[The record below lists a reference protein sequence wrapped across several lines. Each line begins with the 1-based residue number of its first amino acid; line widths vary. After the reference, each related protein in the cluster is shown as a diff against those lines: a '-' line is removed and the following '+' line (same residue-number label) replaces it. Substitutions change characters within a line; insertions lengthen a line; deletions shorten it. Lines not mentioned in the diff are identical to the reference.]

1 MNGRTATGSRK
12 RKLVGINSRTTGAKR
27 QLFGSL
33 LINRSFPKARSV
45 LEKNILGIC
54 ISPELPMMYYSFS
67 LSCVSNRNTNLFF
80 PRYDFLYRVVCV
92 SILFFILKVFILT

>member
-12 RKLVGINSRTTGAKR
+12 RKLVGINSRTTGVKR

-33 LINRSFPKARSV
+33 LISRSFPKARSV

-67 LSCVSNRNTNLFF
+67 FSRVSNRNTNF
-80 PRYDFLYRVVCV
+80 YSCYVFLYRVVCV
-92 SILFFILKVFILT
+92 SILFFILKIFILT